1 MFDERKMICVYLI
14 LFSLLSF
21 LGDKRDLKV
30 IIPWIICSCLF
41 FIFPFLSPNI
51 VDNIKLM

>member
-1 MFDERKMICVYLI
+1 MFDERKMICVYLV
-14 LFSLLSF
+14 LFLF
-21 LGDKRDLKV
+21 LPFFGNKKDLKV
-30 IIPWIICSCLF
+30 IIPWIIFSCLF

>member
-1 MFDERKMICVYLI
+1 MFDQRKMICVYLV
-14 LFSLLSF
+14 LFLF
-21 LGDKRDLKV
+21 VPFIGNKKDLKV
-30 IIPWIICSCLF
+30 IIPWIIFSCLF